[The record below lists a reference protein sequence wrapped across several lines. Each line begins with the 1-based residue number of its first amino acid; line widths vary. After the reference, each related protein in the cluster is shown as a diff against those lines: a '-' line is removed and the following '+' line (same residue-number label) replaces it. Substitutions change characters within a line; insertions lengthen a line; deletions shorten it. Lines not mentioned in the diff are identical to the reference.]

1 MYKTFLHV
9 SCITIL
15 EICFFF
21 YYIGPLETDIF
32 YSYIRRIIDGPL
44 DKLDETLVKWNIDRK
59 QFVEGIYSEDN
70 NNDTRTKLKNE
81 SIIGKK
87 EREKD
92 NIELFY
98 TTLEFWSIIPAVTI
112 FLFLCEFYYCYCI
125 RKRKSKTVLP
135 IENNDLSDDDT
146 IENEMILSPYRKNS
160 LDEEELELQLKY
172 ERKNKYIYL
181 CLKTCSH
188 YLLFGISIIT
198 FQYIFF
204 RYIVFEYKPLSIEEI
219 KYYLYNYLLTN

>member
-1 MYKTFLHV
+1 MYKTFLHI

-44 DKLDETLVKWNIDRK
+44 DKLDET
-59 QFVEGIYSEDN
+59 
-70 NNDTRTKLKNE
+70 
-81 SIIGKK
+81 GKK

-112 FLFLCEFYYCYCI
+112 LLFLCEFYYCYCI
-125 RKRKSKTVLP
+125 RKRKSKTILP
-135 IENNDLSDDDT
+135 IENDDLSDDD
-146 IENEMILSPYRKNS
+146 ILENEMILSPYRKNS
-160 LDEEELELQLKY
+160 LDEEELELQLKQ
-172 ERKNKYIYL
+172 ERKNKYVYL
-181 CLKTCSH
+181 CLKTGSH

>member
-59 QFVEGIYSEDN
+59 QFVEGIYSEN
-70 NNDTRTKLKNE
+70 NNDDIGNKLKNE
-81 SIIGKK
+81 SITGKN

-125 RKRKSKTVLP
+125 RKRKSKTILP
-135 IENNDLSDDDT
+135 IEDDLSDDD
-146 IENEMILSPYRKNS
+146 ILENDMILSPYRKNS
-160 LDEEELELQLKY
+160 LDEEELENQLKQ
-172 ERKNKYIYL
+172 ERKNKYIY
-181 CLKTCSH
+181 
-188 YLLFGISIIT
+188 
-198 FQYIFF
+198 
-204 RYIVFEYKPLSIEEI
+204 
-219 KYYLYNYLLTN
+219 